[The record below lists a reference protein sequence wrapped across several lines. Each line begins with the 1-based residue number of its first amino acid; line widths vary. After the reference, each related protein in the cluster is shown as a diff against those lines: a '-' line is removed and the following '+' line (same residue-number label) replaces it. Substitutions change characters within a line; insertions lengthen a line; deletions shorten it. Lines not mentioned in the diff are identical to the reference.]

1 MLNQTLSLS
10 SGVKIKSNRVAVIYY
25 PGRISLDKLRK
36 SVDAVTAKTDFKSTL
51 WLATDANETGAA
63 QALEAI
69 AKKATHLVVV
79 GGDGTVRSVLEAVA
93 RSGADVSVGVVPAG
107 TGNVLARNLGVEL
120 SSLAT
125 QARRAILGIV
135 HPIDMGIARI
145 IHRDGMREEKL
156 YAVMAGLGLDAKIM
170 LNTDPARKRRL
181 GWIAYVES
189 GFKAIP
195 LKYHRMSVTVD
206 SREERRVRVLTLLVG
221 NVGWLPGRLSMM
233 PDASLD
239 DGNLDVA
246 AIGPY
251 HVWQWIDFW
260 SRVTIGNNVVRIS
273 RVGRKLLDA
282 TADVKTLE
290 NMTGKKIRVQPDEP
304 VELQLDGD
312 AIGFISEVEFESK
325 PRAVLIRS

>member
-1 MLNQTLSLS
+1 VATS
-10 SGVKIKSNRVAVIYY
+10 SNRVAVIYY
-25 PGRISLDKLRK
+25 PGRISLDRLRR
-36 SVDAVTAKTDFKSTL
+36 AVENTVKAHDFKSTL
-51 WLATDANETGAA
+51 WLATDATETGAK
-63 QALEAI
+63 QALQAI
-69 AKKATHLVVV
+69 DKKATHLVVV
-79 GGDGTVRSVLEAVA
+79 GGDGTVRAVLEAVA
-93 RSGADVSVGVVPAG
+93 RAGADVSVGVIPAG

-120 SSLAT
+120 SSLST
-125 QARRAILGIV
+125 QVRRAILGIA

-145 IHRDGMREEKL
+145 IHHDGMRDEKL

-195 LKYHRMSVTVD
+195 LKYHRMTVTVD
-206 SREERRVRVLTLLVG
+206 SSQARRMRVLTLLVG

-233 PDASLD
+233 PDAALD

-251 HVWQWIDFW
+251 HIWQWIDFW

-273 RVGRKLLDA
+273 RAGRKLLDA

-290 NMTGKKIRVQPDEP
+290 NMTGKKIRVQPDDP
-304 VELQLDGD
+304 IELQLDGD
-312 AIGFISEVEFESK
+312 AIGVIAEVEFESK